1 MYHYSSPPKSELD
14 GSVLFPQMKD
24 GLILPTDFKRQV
36 STSNDSFTTS
46 GVSIPSI
53 NSNSIN
59 IKSEIDLTGCSE
71 FSDEDYNNE
80 VPKGRSSS
88 FCGAT
93 QFSSLNHTTFNRSN
107 LMWSRGLQNTGLFA
121 SYAEDRSLHIPI
133 PCAEERAGPTM
144 SAGGGGLTA
153 TSVTVGGNEP
163 NPGTPTHLGAESSA
177 CRPYIPSP
185 DDTLEDLTP
194 VSRDRCNTWPLP
206 RPSLDLN
213 PQTSPLIHEQIPEE
227 DNELYDSS
235 DNVGRLGALSTAS
248 TGMVHSPE
256 NTMNFSPGMSSPIM
270 NGVPA
275 SGASD
280 TSDPGCTPGS
290 KKSTTRRNAWG
301 NLSYADLITQA
312 ILQSPEKRLTLS
324 QVYEWMVLNVPY
336 FRDKGD
342 SNSSAGWK
350 VR

>member
-227 DNELYDSS
+227 DND
-235 DNVGRLGALSTAS
+235 
-248 TGMVHSPE
+248 
-256 NTMNFSPGMSSPIM
+256 MSSPIM